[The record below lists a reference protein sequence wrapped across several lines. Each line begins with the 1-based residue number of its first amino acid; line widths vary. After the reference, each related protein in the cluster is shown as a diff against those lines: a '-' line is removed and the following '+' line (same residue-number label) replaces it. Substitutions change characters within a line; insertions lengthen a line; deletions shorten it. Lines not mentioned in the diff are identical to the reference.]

1 MVRGRAIRRGRC
13 EECGD
18 QRAVLECQQCRKVYT
33 LSNLLGARA
42 LNATAYWKY
51 EGPELNELAAESNKP
66 KIVNVDLNS
75 GPTLRALPSPP
86 KQSTIQSAEPAAV
99 KLKKPTADTELQS
112 SKQDHIR
119 TTTPSRGASTGKT
132 RHRNYLR
139 HVRWLVNH
147 ARDEN
152 SRNDELDFSTVEGDG
167 ALMNEA
173 ENDLDEQKE
182 SAESPAQPVTT
193 AISEQAP
200 AVETVSALPESIS
213 VPQGG
218 SNDDEMSEQ
227 ISNTIESNSEVEN
240 GAEAVATT
248 EAASKQVKRDMKTST
263 GSVIAADSDI

>member
-1 MVRGRAIRRGRC
+1 ML
-13 EECGD
+13 D
-18 QRAVLECQQCRKVYT
+18 
-33 LSNLLGARA
+33 
-42 LNATAYWKY
+42 
-51 EGPELNELAAESNKP
+51 
-66 KIVNVDLNS
+66 
-75 GPTLRALPSPP
+75 
-86 KQSTIQSAEPAAV
+86 
-99 KLKKPTADTELQS
+99 
-112 SKQDHIR
+112 
-119 TTTPSRGASTGKT
+119 
-132 RHRNYLR
+132 
-139 HVRWLVNH
+139 
-147 ARDEN
+147 DEN

-218 SNDDEMSEQ
+218 SNDHEMSEQ

-248 EAASKQVKRDMKTST
+248 EAASKQVKRDTKTST
-263 GSVIAADSDI
+263 GSVIAADTVISENSAVSNDALLDDPPAVTESAEQDSDHRSTEEYVATKPKHSGDL